1 MPEPAALP
9 GYAELHA
16 ISAFSF
22 GRGASLPQELV
33 QRAVELGYAGLA
45 LTDECSVAGVV
56 RAWARLRELR
66 EEGRVPEGF
75 ALLYGSEFALPGG
88 RLIAIARHLQGWGGL
103 CRFITAAR
111 TGGAA
116 KGSYQIDWQHG
127 SFSLLAGCEILWVPE
142 PPTNSAIDEE
152 AVSACLASV
161 TARFDPEHLWLAV
174 ELLRSPEDP
183 LWLATL
189 RLLGA
194 RHGLP
199 LVAAGGVCM
208 HRRSRKPLQDVLTA
222 TRLNRPVAD
231 CGLQLQPSAE
241 RHLRHRLLLS
251 RIYPRALLQAT
262 LQVVQRCSGF
272 DLAQIHYDYP
282 QESLP
287 AGLTPSQALR
297 QRVLQGMA
305 ERYPRGTP
313 VQIRRYLVK
322 ELRLI
327 AACRYE
333 MFFLTVHDIV
343 CFARERGILCQGR
356 GSAANSV
363 VCWCLGITA
372 ANPEH
377 SHPLLERFISRERR
391 HEPPDIDVDFEHER
405 REEVIQYLYA
415 KYGRERAAL
424 AAAVITW
431 RPRSAI
437 RAVGAAL
444 GLPQTL
450 IDAYAQD
457 HPGFHEAPGA
467 AHLQALAVR
476 TGGQPLSERSA
487 LLWPLLARQLLGL
500 PRHLSQHVGGFVLT
514 QTPLTCLVPVENA
527 AMAGRSVIQWDK
539 NDIKDLGL
547 MKVDVLALGMLSAIR
562 RTLEL
567 VSERRGAP
575 FTRYDIPPDDPAT
588 YAMARRADTVGV
600 FQIESRAQMAM
611 LPRLKPATF
620 YDLVVQVALVR
631 PGPVAGGMVRPYL
644 LARSRRAAGRA
655 TRYERSAL
663 EDPAQPPRLMQAL
676 ARTLGVPIFQEQV
689 MQMAILAAGFSPG
702 EADALRRGMA
712 TFKYG
717 GNVHKFEA
725 RFIGGMVAGGY
736 RPDFARRI
744 FEQIKGFGEYG
755 FPESH
760 AWSFALLA
768 YESAW
773 LKCHEPEAFLAALLN
788 AQPMGFYTPSQ
799 LIQDARRHGVAVLP
813 VDVTQSD
820 WDCRLQY
827 PQAVVQDCK
836 PNRPQTLAGKA
847 LSAIENKADADLRPA
862 VRLGLRLV
870 GSLGRE
876 AGARIVQARTLRPLA
891 GTEDLALRARLGRG
905 ELNALAAADALAS
918 LAGHRR
924 QQTWEAAALHG
935 TPRLLQD
942 APVGEARLCLP
953 AAAEAEEIIHDY
965 AALGLTL
972 RRHPL
977 ALLRPHLARRRL
989 SSAAALLAL
998 PSGRSVRACGLV
1010 TVRQRP
1016 QTAGGTVFV
1025 TLEDETGTVN
1035 VIIGAELRERQRQVL
1050 LHARLLAVQGRW
1062 QRTCAAEPGAG
1073 SAACHLVA
1081 GQLADLTPLLGRLA
1095 GHSGRSRDFR

>member
-33 QRAVELGYAGLA
+33 QRAAELGYAGLA

-56 RAWARLRELR
+56 RAWTRLRELR

-88 RLIAIARHLQGWGGL
+88 RLIAIARHLEGWGGL

-111 TGGAA
+111 TAGAA
-116 KGSYQIDWQHG
+116 KGSYQLDWQR
-127 SFSLLAGCEILWVPE
+127 SDFSLLAGCEILWAPE
-142 PPTNSAIDEE
+142 QPTDRAIDTE
-152 AVSACLASV
+152 AVSACMASV
-161 TARFDPEHLWLAV
+161 AARFDPEHLWLAV
-174 ELLRSPEDP
+174 ELLRSPHDP

-194 RHGLP
+194 RHGLA

-262 LQVVQRCSGF
+262 LQVLQRCRGF
-272 DLAQIHYDYP
+272 DLAQIRYDYP

-297 QRVLQGMA
+297 RRVLQGMA
-305 ERYPRGTP
+305 ERYPQGTP
-313 VQIRRYLVK
+313 VQIKRYLVK

-333 MFFLTVHDIV
+333 MFFLTVDDIV
-343 CFARERGILCQGR
+343 RFARSRAILCQGR

-424 AAAVITW
+424 AAAVISW
-431 RPRSAI
+431 RKRSAI

-444 GLPQTL
+444 ALPQAL

-457 HPGFHEAPGA
+457 HPGFHEAPGS
-467 AHLQALAVR
+467 AHLQALAMR
-476 TGGQPLSERSA
+476 TLGQPLSERSA

-514 QTPLTCLVPVENA
+514 QTPLTRLVPVESA
-527 AMAGRSVIQWDK
+527 AMAERSVIQWDK
-539 NDIKDLGL
+539 NDIEALGL

-567 VSERRGAP
+567 ASERRGAP
-575 FTRYDIPPDDPAT
+575 FTRYDITPEDPAT
-588 YAMARRADTVGV
+588 YAMARRANTVGV

-644 LARSRRAAGRA
+644 LARSRRAAGRPLSC
-655 TRYERSAL
+655 ERSAL
-663 EDPAQPPRLMQAL
+663 EDPAQPPRLAGAL
-676 ARTLGVPIFQEQV
+676 ARTLGVPVFQEQV
-689 MQMAILAAGFSPG
+689 MQIAILAAGFSPG

-712 TFKYG
+712 TFKHG
-717 GNVHKFEA
+717 GNVQQFEA

-736 RPDFARRI
+736 KPDFARRL
-744 FEQIKGFGEYG
+744 FDQIKGFGEYG

-773 LKCHEPEAFLAALLN
+773 LKCHEPEAFVAALLN
-788 AQPMGFYTPSQ
+788 SQPMGFYTPSQ
-799 LIQDARRHGVAVLP
+799 LIQDARRNGVVVLP

-820 WDCRLQY
+820 WDCRLQW
-827 PQAVVQDCK
+827 PQGMEASFKQ
-836 PNRPQTLAGKA
+836 NTPQTLDGQAQA
-847 LSAIENKADADLRPA
+847 AIATEANTAARPA

-870 GSLGRE
+870 GSLSRE
-876 AGARIVQARTLRPLA
+876 AGVRIVQARTLQPLTS
-891 GTEDLALRARLGRG
+891 TEDLAQRAQLDRG
-905 ELNALAAADALAS
+905 DLNALAAADALAG

-924 QQTWEAAALHG
+924 QQAWDAAALHVA
-935 TPRLLQD
+935 PRLLQG
-942 APVGEARLCLP
+942 APMDEPPLSLP
-953 AAAEAEEIIHDY
+953 PAPEAEEIIHDY

-977 ALLRPHLARRRL
+977 ALLRPHLTRRRL
-989 SSAAALLAL
+989 ASAAALLAL

-1025 TLEDETGTVN
+1025 TLEDETGIVN
-1035 VIIGAELRERQRQVL
+1035 VIIGAELRERQRQTL

-1062 QRTCAAEPGAG
+1062 QRTPGAEPAAG

-1081 GQLADLTPLLGRLA
+1081 RQLADLTPLLGRLA
-1095 GHSGRSRDFR
+1095 EHSGRSRDFR